1 MADNILP
8 FPRPH
13 RGDPEPRRMALAAIG
28 FHWSGGQWQRGRV
41 ILTDADI
48 DQMEPKRW
56 ARCLRRWTTHRPR
69 ARMERNG

>member
-1 MADNILP
+1 MEWSVEYTNAFEVWWDRLTAAEQEDVNW
-8 FPRPH
+8 
-13 RGDPEPRRMALAAIG
+13 RGR
-28 FHWSGGQWQRGRV
+28 QWQRGRV

-56 ARCLRRWTTHRPR
+56 ARCLRRWTTRRPR